1 LAFQKGLDW
10 HNYYRHQ
17 HHVSN
22 LTLESVISYE
32 AQSLAEDLYLDK
44 NASGSSIYGLN
55 TYKYCTTE
63 NKIDTDSK
71 EIIKLFFSN

>member
-10 HNYYRHQ
+10 HNYYRQQ

-22 LTLESVISYE
+22 LTFESVISYE

-44 NASGSSIYGLN
+44 NTSGSSIYGAN
-55 TYKYCTTE
+55 VYKYCTTE
-63 NKIDTDSK
+63 NKIDIDSK
-71 EIIKLFFSN
+71 EIKIIFF